1 MPPPLP
7 AVSSICRRLVFV
19 AVLGSRLVFFVA
31 QATRHGLVAFPAFVV
46 SCICF
51 RDEFQF
57 FFGSTSDD
65 PCTPLE
71 GSLLRWGEFYA
82 KLDKLEL
89 YEG

>member
-1 MPPPLP
+1 MHGITPNQTPAKDPLNF
-7 AVSSICRRLVFV
+7 I
-19 AVLGSRLVFFVA
+19 
-31 QATRHGLVAFPAFVV
+31 
-46 SCICF
+46 
-51 RDEFQF
+51 
-57 FFGSTSDD
+57 FGSTSDD